1 MQEIDARKIESC
13 KRGTN
18 GYRASGNDQSII
30 HQLVQLPI
38 SIDNRHLVANRIDS
52 PGCVVKEEA
61 NTFAG
66 DLFRRSMGQ
75 LMPIGYFT
83 THIEW
88 DTADAIV
95 RVGIRYDDS
104 DTPPGAKAPR
114 LLLPLL
120 CTGYAEKWS
129 VAPTRCASYWKRN
142 GTETAP
148 PFMRA

>member
-1 MQEIDARKIESC
+1 MDA
-13 KRGTN
+13 
-18 GYRASGNDQSII
+18 Q
-30 HQLVQLPI
+30 
-38 SIDNRHLVANRIDS
+38 
-52 PGCVVKEEA
+52 VVSAWVIGFMIPAPRFDREGVKPCTFCFALEEA
-61 NTFAG
+61 HAFAG

-75 LMPIGYFT
+75 LMPIGNFT

-120 CTGYAEKWS
+120 CTRYAEKWS
-129 VAPTRCASYWKRN
+129 VAPTRCAS
-142 GTETAP
+142 
-148 PFMRA
+148 

>member
-52 PGCVVKEEA
+52 PGCAVKEEA
-61 NTFAG
+61 NTLAG
-66 DLFRRSMGQ
+66 NLFCRSMGQ

-83 THIEW
+83 AHAEW
-88 DTADAIV
+88 DTADAIA
-95 RVGIRYDDS
+95 RLGILYDHTNIS
-104 DTPPGAKAPR
+104 
-114 LLLPLL
+114 
-120 CTGYAEKWS
+120 
-129 VAPTRCASYWKRN
+129 CAIHF
-142 GTETAP
+142 P
-148 PFMRA
+148 